1 MSDRIRKD
9 LDALGLDV
17 ESYRAILLLPLI
29 EVAWADGEIQAEER
43 EAIMG
48 YGEGNALL
56 DGRAGTV
63 VEEWLTVKPTED
75 FFERGRAV
83 LVALAHD
90 REGLGKDIGPG
101 KVDAIVEYCTVVAE
115 SAGGILGF
123 FQVSQA
129 ESLAI
134 KNIATHVARL
144 HADHHG

>member
-1 MSDRIRKD
+1 MTDRIRKD

-17 ESYRAILLLPLI
+17 ETYRTILLLPLV

-43 EAIMG
+43 EAILG
-48 YGEGNALL
+48 YGEGNELL
-56 DGRAGTV
+56 AGRARNV
-63 VEEWLTVKPTED
+63 LEEWLTTQPTED
-75 FFERGRAV
+75 FYQRGRAV

-115 SAGGILGF
+115 SAGGMLGF
-123 FQVSQA
+123 FQVSKA